1 MRLIEYQLKNSL
13 TNMEQIRKAV
23 DHKGTDETLSN
34 WHYELLDIE
43 LRLKDMIRNLDK
55 LEESFQKE

>member
-23 DHKGTDETLSN
+23 DHKGTDETLEN

-43 LRLKDMIRNLDK
+43 LRLKDMLRNLDK